1 MNLARYFLIQI
12 GDRWYVTLE
21 GRPMSSYPTRT
32 EAVSAAVV
40 MADLMGAM
48 HHDADVMV
56 DMGPGM
62 PLELIWSYG
71 RDAVPPP
78 RVPPPQAE
86 APESEPETG
95 LHLHVRQ
102 VQHGEAA

>member
-40 MADLMGAM
+40 MADLGAM

-56 DMGPGM
+56 DMGPGV

-78 RVPPPQAE
+78 RVPPQPE
-86 APESEPETG
+86 KPAPEPEAG
-95 LHLHVRQ
+95 PHLHVRQ